1 MARKLTARQ
10 ERFVAEYLIDLNAT
24 QAAIRA
30 GYSQK
35 RASEMAYQLLQK
47 PTVQAAVE
55 QAKKAQAKRIQITA
69 DDVLRDLVEIK
80 NRCMQ
85 AMPVLDREGK
95 ETGMWVFDAKDANK
109 RLELIGKHLGMF
121 VEKKEITGKDGGPLV
136 AGGVLVVPEVDA
148 ADAWLK
154 RAEETVI
161 EQKIVKAKYTGGGDG

>member
-55 QAKKAQAKRIQITA
+55 QAKRAQAKRVQITA
-69 DDVLRDLVEIK
+69 DDVLRDLIEIK

-95 ETGMWVFDAKDANK
+95 GTLACCIASVQRSS
-109 RLELIGKHLGMF
+109 RLR
-121 VEKKEITGKDGGPLV
+121 
-136 AGGVLVVPEVDA
+136 
-148 ADAWLK
+148 WS
-154 RAEETVI
+154 AESAI
-161 EQKIVKAKYTGGGDG
+161 